1 MNERPGAECGLGAAG
16 DEAPAYY
23 GSRRWDKGDDT
34 VIRTKLAEEG
44 HFVWGIALGA
54 VCGLLLGSVIGTL
67 LGHDSVAYLRNMTQ
81 RLLGRDED
89 VNFEIFVQ

>member
-1 MNERPGAECGLGAAG
+1 M
-16 DEAPAYY
+16 
-23 GSRRWDKGDDT
+23 
-34 VIRTKLAEEG
+34 IRMKLAEEG

-54 VCGLLLGSVIGTL
+54 LCGLLLGSVLGTL
-67 LGHDSVAYLRNMTQ
+67 LGHESVTYLRRTAQ

>member
-1 MNERPGAECGLGAAG
+1 MAFFAAARG
-16 DEAPAYY
+16 N
-23 GSRRWDKGDDT
+23 DT
-34 VIRTKLAEEG
+34 VQSLKLAEEG
-44 HFVWGIALGA
+44 HFVWGVALGA

-67 LGHDSVAYLRNMTQ
+67 LGHDSVSYLRRMTQ

>member
-1 MNERPGAECGLGAAG
+1 MAFFAAARG
-16 DEAPAYY
+16 N
-23 GSRRWDKGDDT
+23 DT
-34 VIRTKLAEEG
+34 VQSLKLAEEG
-44 HFVWGIALGA
+44 HFVWGVALGA

-67 LGHDSVAYLRNMTQ
+67 LGRPTHDSVSYLRRMTQ